1 MTYLMKTICNEIFE
15 LLEKNKIEI
24 QLEKEI
30 QDSLDNI
37 LKEENSSIDFSMEET
52 ELGGHTIG
60 SSVLWKI
67 VFWREDSNHR

>member
-60 SSVLWKI
+60 SSVM
-67 VFWREDSNHR
+67 EDSLLEGRF